1 MERDCDAPRDWSYRR
16 NSTLR
21 DWRIAFQTY
30 STTLANE
37 HNTGHQTRT
46 SPNSHSAS
54 TSWYSINRLRTS
66 AGKMVQSK
74 PRFCK
79 RSVQPGKSAL
89 DWRHG
94 RHRSIQ
100 LSKAHRDLH
109 DLSHQTLLS
118 TIRNV
123 LSGPVHNKQE
133 GKIWKFEKA
142 QPECKGDKEVEKLKW
157 MKWKKLVM
165 IHWLKL

>member
-46 SPNSHSAS
+46 SPNSHCAS

-74 PRFCK
+74 RRFCTSAQCNQVNLPWIEGTGDTDLYNCQKLIETCMIFHTK
-79 RSVQPGKSAL
+79 RCSQPFAMFF
-89 DWRHG
+89 
-94 RHRSIQ
+94 
-100 LSKAHRDLH
+100 
-109 DLSHQTLLS
+109 
-118 TIRNV
+118 
-123 LSGPVHNKQE
+123 PVRYTTNKK
-133 GKIWKFEKA
+133 GKFEN
-142 QPECKGDKEVEKLKW
+142 L
-157 MKWKKLVM
+157 KKLSLNAKA
-165 IHWLKL
+165 IRR